1 MDPVQKVS
9 MNPRG
14 VGALG
19 YTMQRP
25 TEDGFLLSRS
35 DLENRLTVL
44 LGLRAAAL
52 VAQAWRLS
60 SLERPGR
67 RLGGRAPRVANCSLI
82 YINTPFE
89 PRL

>member
-1 MDPVQKVS
+1 

-35 DLENRLTVL
+35 DLENRLAVL

-60 SLERPGR
+60 SLERARQTTWRAG
-67 RLGGRAPRVANCSLI
+67 APRVADCSLT